1 MIKTKTFRK
10 GESGSYKTPSVA
22 VVKFSSEQ
30 PFLVTSLMMFNR
42 ESNHEGYKF
51 DDPLTDW

>member
-42 ESNHEGYKF
+42 ESNHEGYTI
-51 DDPLTDW
+51 DPLTDW